1 MFCSPNQWKATK
13 FPRDKFYDSKSKAGG
28 VLMHSK
34 VRYIIVS
41 IRYPILC
48 SIYR

>member
-1 MFCSPNQWKATK
+1 MFCSPNQWRATK

-34 VRYIIVS
+34 VYYYTITLI
-41 IRYPILC
+41 
-48 SIYR
+48 